1 MTTLIRYIEPQ
12 PIMEL
17 TPLPVDEAMEGGL
30 DLAADAAIGAYAPL
44 PPSARSSTAG
54 GAGGSSSKKPEGHT
68 SFVTL
73 LSESAR
79 PHVDALRALVRSN
92 YRALDALLLEYTG
105 HARLLYEN
113 ETFDAESMRPLAHH
127 SRAEGL
133 DEFRQKMHELDAQIA
148 LYQAMYDDVHV
159 GIFAADACAL
169 RERLTPAPQRSLA
182 AVRVLLPRLADEQ
195 SSSILR
201 EVQDADGFLIAS
213 PIRCRADCP

>member
-1 MTTLIRYIEPQ
+1 
-12 PIMEL
+12 
-17 TPLPVDEAMEGGL
+17 
-30 DLAADAAIGAYAPL
+30 
-44 PPSARSSTAG
+44 
-54 GAGGSSSKKPEGHT
+54 
-68 SFVTL
+68 
-73 LSESAR
+73 
-79 PHVDALRALVRSN
+79 
-92 YRALDALLLEYTG
+92 
-105 HARLLYEN
+105 
-113 ETFDAESMRPLAHH
+113 
-127 SRAEGL
+127 
-133 DEFRQKMHELDAQIA
+133 MHELDAQIA